1 VADFKAIDDFE
12 VYNKTTNQIK
22 DTWRDYWYQS
32 MNPPYV
38 ATGGVLDLGVYPYD
52 VIHTGG
58 NQSMK
63 YQFKNILWGTPG
75 HEDAYASVCYSEVSL
90 PLPAEMQDWTA
101 SDVRVLS
108 LYFYGDPDNDT
119 NATMY
124 VGVKD
129 GDNPSKYAEV
139 RHGEYDPN
147 NADVNDVNESEW
159 HRWDI
164 GLTHFKDSNYA
175 AVANDVNLSN
185 MAELLIGSR
194 LPISAAT
201 VLLRW
206 PMSG

>member
-1 VADFKAIDDFE
+1 
-12 VYNKTTNQIK
+12 
-22 DTWRDYWYQS
+22 
-32 MNPPYV
+32 
-38 ATGGVLDLGVYPYD
+38 
-52 VIHTGG
+52 
-58 NQSMK
+58 MK

-185 MAELLIGSR
+185 MAELLIGFGDKRNPVCGPEGMVIFDDIR
-194 LPISAAT
+194 LYMPICRPELGPIADF
-201 VLLRW
+201 
-206 PMSG
+206 SGDCIVEMADV